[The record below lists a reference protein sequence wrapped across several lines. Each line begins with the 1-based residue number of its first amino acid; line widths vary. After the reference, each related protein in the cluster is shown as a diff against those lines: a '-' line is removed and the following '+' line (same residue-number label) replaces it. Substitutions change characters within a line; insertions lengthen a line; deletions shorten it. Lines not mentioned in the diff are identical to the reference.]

1 MRRNGTQQQ
10 GSFMKQNKETPTVEQ
25 LEKELGREKY
35 QGKFKSAMSTTVCIL
50 LSISAVT
57 VLVATM
63 VLPVLRIYGDSMSPT
78 IENGSIVVSV
88 KGNDIQQGDVIAF
101 YYDNKILVKRVIAES
116 GQWVD
121 IEEDG
126 TVSVDGITLDESYVQ
141 DLSYETCDITLP
153 YQVPDEQYFVIGDY
167 RSTSVDSRSTKVGC
181 VTKDQIV
188 GKLLFT
194 VWPFEIMGFVK

>member
-1 MRRNGTQQQ
+1 
-10 GSFMKQNKETPTVEQ
+10 MKQQKETPTVEQ

-35 QGKFKSAMSTTVCIL
+35 QGRFKSAMRTTICIL
-50 LSISAVT
+50 LSISAIA
-57 VLVATM
+57 VLIATL

-78 IENGSIVVSV
+78 IENGDIVASV
-88 KGNDIQQGDVIAF
+88 KATDFKQGDVIAF
-101 YYDNKILVKRVIAES
+101 YYNNKILVKRVIATS

-126 TVSVDGITLDESYVQ
+126 TVTVDGITLDESYVQ
-141 DLSYETCDITLP
+141 DLSYETCDISLP
-153 YQVPDEQYFVIGDY
+153 YQVPDEQYFVMGDY
-167 RSTSVDSRSTKVGC
+167 RSTSVDSRSSKVGC

-194 VWPFEIMGFVK
+194 IWPVNQIGIVK